1 MKLAG
6 PQAIVDIGSNSIRL
20 VVFGGAA
27 RAPVVLYNEKVMAG
41 LGRGVIETGALDPEG
56 MAVAL
61 AGLDRFAGLIA
72 GMDLASLRVV
82 ATAAVREASNGP
94 DFVKQVQALG
104 LPVEVLD
111 GEAEANA
118 AGYGVISAMP
128 WADGLVAD
136 MGGGSLELVRV
147 SGGAIGER
155 ASFRLGALRVAA
167 IRARGKARLQR
178 EVDASLKGLDWL
190 AGCRGRPLYLVGG
203 TWRSL
208 SRVHMELYGYP
219 LPVIGNY
226 TFAPGEAKPL
236 LEAVIAMDKISLKS
250 ISQVKSARIPYLEDG
265 AALLDALVSA
275 IGPSEVSVSAFGLRE
290 GLLYASLTTEQ
301 QARDPLVEGMRY
313 LTEAQQQFPGYAEAL
328 HGWLDGLFPGE
339 PPEWR
344 RVRLAACLLRGT
356 GWSSNPDFRALSGE
370 ELALHGA
377 WSGASAAD
385 RAMLAMAV
393 FVGMGGGSAEPDIL
407 ARLAGPDQLAR
418 ARAWGYAMRL
428 AQRVSGGVP
437 DTLRRSAVRLADG
450 QLVLSLPRALDALV
464 DATLERRLAR
474 CAESVGSTAPR
485 VDFIA

>member
-41 LGRGVIETGALDPEG
+41 LGRGVIETGELDPESI
-56 MAVAL
+56 AIAL

-94 DFVKQVQALG
+94 EFVDQVRALG

-111 GEAEANA
+111 GEAEANG

-147 SGGAIGER
+147 SRGTLGER

-167 IRARGKARLQR
+167 IRAKGKTRLKR
-178 EVDASLKGLDWL
+178 EVDAALAGLGWL
-190 AGCRGRPLYLVGG
+190 AECRGKPLYLVGG

-208 SRVHMELYGYP
+208 SRVHMELYKFP
-219 LPVIGNY
+219 LTVIGNY
-226 TFAPGEAKPL
+226 TFAPDQAKPL
-236 LEAVIAMDKISLKS
+236 LEAVLAMDKAALKA
-250 ISQVKSARIPYLEDG
+250 IPQVKSARIPYLDDG
-265 AALLDALVSA
+265 AALLDALVSSIA
-275 IGPSEVSVSAFGLRE
+275 PSEIAVSAFGLRE
-290 GLLYASLTTEQ
+290 GLLYASLKPEQ
-301 QARDPLVEGMRY
+301 QAHDPLVEGMRY
-313 LTEAQQQFPGYAEAL
+313 LTQAQQQFPGYAEAL
-328 HGWLDGLFPGE
+328 HEWLGGLFPDE
-339 PPEWR
+339 PGEWR

-370 ELALHGA
+370 ELGLHGA
-377 WSGASAAD
+377 WSGASPAD
-385 RAMLAMAV
+385 RAMLAMAA
-393 FVGMGGGSAEPDIL
+393 FIGMGGGSAEPDIL
-407 ARLAGPDQLAR
+407 AQLAGPDRLER
-418 ARAWGYAMRL
+418 ARAWGFAMRL
-428 AQRVSGGVP
+428 AQRISGGAP
-437 DTLRRSAVRLADG
+437 DTLRRSAVSIEHG
-450 QLVLSLPRALDALV
+450 QLVLALPRALDALV
-464 DATLERRLAR
+464 DASLERRLAR
-474 CAESVGSTAPR
+474 VAEAVGSDTPR
-485 VDFIA
+485 IDFIA

>member
-6 PQAIVDIGSNSIRL
+6 PQAIIDIGSNSIRL

-41 LGRGVIETGALDPEG
+41 LGRGVIESGALDPEDV
-56 MAVAL
+56 AVAL

-82 ATAAVREASNGP
+82 ATAAVREASNGA
-94 DFVKQVQALG
+94 DFIEQVRGLG
-104 LPVEVLD
+104 LPVEILD
-111 GEAEANA
+111 GEAEANG

-147 SGGAIGER
+147 SRGTIGER

-167 IRARGKARLQR
+167 IRAKGKARLKR
-178 EVDASLKGLDWL
+178 EVDASLKGLGWL
-190 AGCRGRPLYLVGG
+190 AECRGKPLYLVGG

-208 SRVHMELYGYP
+208 SRVHMELHEFP
-219 LPVIGNY
+219 LTVIGNY
-226 TFAPGEAKPL
+226 TFAPDQARPL
-236 LEAVIAMDKISLKS
+236 LEAVTSMEKGALKS
-250 ISQVKSARIPYLEDG
+250 IPQVKSARIPYLEDG
-265 AALLDALVSA
+265 AALLDALVA
-275 IGPSEVSVSAFGLRE
+275 ATAPSEVAVSAFGLRE
-290 GLLYASLTTEQ
+290 GLLYASLTPEQ

-313 LTEAQQQFPGYAEAL
+313 LTESQQQFPGYAEAL
-328 HGWLDGLFPGE
+328 HDWLGGLFPGE
-339 PPEWR
+339 PSEWQ

-377 WSGASAAD
+377 WSGASPAD
-385 RAMLAMAV
+385 RAMLAMAA

-407 ARLAGPDQLAR
+407 ARLAGPDRLTR
-418 ARAWGYAMRL
+418 ARGWGYAMRL
-428 AQRVSGGVP
+428 AQRVSGGAP
-437 DTLRRSAVRLADG
+437 DVLRRSTARIEDG
-450 QLVLSLPRALDALV
+450 QLVLTLPRALDALI

-474 CAESVGSTAPR
+474 VAGAVGSGTPR
-485 VDFIA
+485 IDFIA